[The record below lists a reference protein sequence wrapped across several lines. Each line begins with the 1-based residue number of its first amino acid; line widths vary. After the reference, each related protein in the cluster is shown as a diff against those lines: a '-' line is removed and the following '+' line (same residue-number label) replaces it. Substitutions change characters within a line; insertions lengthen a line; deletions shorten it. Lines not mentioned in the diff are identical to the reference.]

1 VKWLMATLGI
11 SAGIGSFAVTWLSD
25 RVGRRPAIIGF
36 SALGVIL
43 PLSAMFFTGS
53 SWVLAAVFF
62 IGWGLNGVFPLFMAT
77 IPSESVDP
85 RLTATLTGVC
95 MGIGE
100 VLGGVLS
107 PLLGGKL
114 SDLYGRDAVMW
125 LMILLCLLS
134 CAVGFGLRETAPRVL
149 AKRMQ

>member
-1 VKWLMATLGI
+1 
-11 SAGIGSFAVTWLSD
+11 VTWLSD
-25 RVGRRPAIIGF
+25 RIGRRPAIIGF
-36 SALGVIL
+36 SALGIIL
-43 PLSAMFFTGS
+43 PMGAMFFTGS
-53 SWVLAAVFF
+53 NWLLAGIFF

-114 SDLYGRDAVMW
+114 SDLYGRDSVMW
-125 LMILLCLLS
+125 LMIILCLFS

-149 AKRMQ
+149 AKRVGK